1 MSNLRILNLIEEARY
16 AIKAGNWARAEE
28 LLAEARTL
36 VAFERRL
43 ENEVGA

>member
-1 MSNLRILNLIEEARY
+1 MTALRVLNLIEEAKY
-16 AIKAGNWARAEE
+16 AIKAGNWAKAEE

-43 ENEVGA
+43 EVAG